1 LKLFAWKSYIRTI
14 DEKAISMQKR
24 SKFTLFVAMP
34 IVAALWFVGWTFFW
48 AGSNR
53 RKAQKSQKLLRGDL
67 SFALVA
73 AEDIVLD
80 NVSVG

>member
-53 RKAQKSQKLLRGDL
+53 RKAQKLLRGDL

-73 AEDIVLD
+73 AEDTVLD
-80 NVSVG
+80 NVGVG